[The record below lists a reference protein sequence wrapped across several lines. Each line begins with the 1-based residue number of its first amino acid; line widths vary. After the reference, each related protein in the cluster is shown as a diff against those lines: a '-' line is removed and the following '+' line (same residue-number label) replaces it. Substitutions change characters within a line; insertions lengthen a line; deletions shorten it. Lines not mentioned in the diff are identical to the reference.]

1 MAESFSDSELENRK
15 ELIRGGKRVQKVTER
30 LQVDPQY
37 KTYKRVIMVPRKC

>member
-1 MAESFSDSELENRK
+1 MAESLSDSESENRK
-15 ELIRGGKRVQKVTER
+15 ELIRRGERVKKVTER